1 MITASF
7 SAVRTLLVALPG
19 LILAGIGLTHPHH
32 LDASTAQWWRDI
44 HIILALIFPLLG
56 AAQWVLLEDAPKFVR
71 WLGRLVAFG
80 YVVFYGALDALAGIG
95 GGAMTM
101 ATNGRTDASLP
112 VFRIGNQLGHIGAWC
127 FFAASVVIAVCAL
140 LKGRLKAIPGA
151 VLLGVGSFLFLSSH
165 IYWPKGVIAC
175 LCIAAGM
182 AAISYVSAPGKS
194 AIEDSTV
201 T

>member
-1 MITASF
+1 MITARF
-7 SAVRTLLVALPG
+7 GPVRTLLVALPG

-32 LDASTAQWWRDI
+32 LDATTAQWWRDM
-44 HIILALIFPLLG
+44 HIILAVLFPLLG
-56 AAQWVLLEDAPKFVR
+56 AAQWVLLEDTPRPVR
-71 WLGRLVAFG
+71 WLGRTAAFG

-112 VFRIGNQLGHIGAWC
+112 VFRIGNQLGHVGAWC
-127 FFAASVVIAVCAL
+127 FFAASVAIAVCAL
-140 LKGRLKAIPGA
+140 LKHKLKAIPGA
-151 VLLGVGSFLFLSSH
+151 ALLLVGSFLFLSSH

-175 LCIAAGM
+175 VCIALGM
-182 AAISYVSAPGKS
+182 AAISYVSAPGRS